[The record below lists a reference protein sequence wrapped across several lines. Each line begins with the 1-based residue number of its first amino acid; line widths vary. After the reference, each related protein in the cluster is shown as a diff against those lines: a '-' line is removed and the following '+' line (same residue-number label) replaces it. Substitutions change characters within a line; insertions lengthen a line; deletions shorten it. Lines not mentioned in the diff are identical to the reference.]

1 MLIRQSGSLSCEME
15 VVPAVMEV
23 DPFEMDVVPSVMEVD
38 PFEMDVLPAEMEHIP
53 AGLRDNSAKISINNA
68 I

>member
-1 MLIRQSGSLSCEME
+1 ME